1 LFTGL
6 IQHRGTIEEI
16 ARTGGIGHVRIDLGP
31 LVEGLSLGASVA
43 VDGVCLTVTEIQGA
57 TGRFDVL
64 DETFSR
70 STLSC
75 RSAGDPVNLETS
87 LRVGDPLGG
96 HFVQGHVDGV
106 GTVREARDL
115 GGQWEFAVDAPESVL
130 ATTVEKGSIAIDGIS
145 LTVARLLGN
154 GFVVAVIPETF
165 RRTTLGVRKAGDGVN
180 LEADVLGKVVARLLG
195 RATDGGGVTMDKLR
209 EAGW

>member
-1 LFTGL
+1 
-6 IQHRGTIEEI
+6 
-16 ARTGGIGHVRIDLGP
+16 
-31 LVEGLSLGASVA
+31 
-43 VDGVCLTVTEIQGA
+43 
-57 TGRFDVL
+57 
-64 DETFSR
+64 
-70 STLSC
+70 
-75 RSAGDPVNLETS
+75 
-87 LRVGDPLGG
+87 
-96 HFVQGHVDGV
+96 
-106 GTVREARDL
+106 
-115 GGQWEFAVDAPESVL
+115 VDAPESVL

-165 RRTTLGVRKAGDGVN
+165 RRTTARREKGRDGVN

>member
-1 LFTGL
+1 
-6 IQHRGTIEEI
+6 
-16 ARTGGIGHVRIDLGP
+16 
-31 LVEGLSLGASVA
+31 VA